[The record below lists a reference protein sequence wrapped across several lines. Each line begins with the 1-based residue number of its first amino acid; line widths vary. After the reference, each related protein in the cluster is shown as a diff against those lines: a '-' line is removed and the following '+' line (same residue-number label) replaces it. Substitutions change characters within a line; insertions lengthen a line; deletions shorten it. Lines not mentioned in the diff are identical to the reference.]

1 MTGCSARS
9 DSSHASGIQRSSA
22 ADAFNLQMRLFLDA
36 RLCQS
41 SHKPSSG
48 STPLPPTAVAAS
60 QPPATP
66 APKPGMASRPK
77 AARKSAAT
85 KASAD
90 AGIFSGT
97 YRDAVRGIAP
107 PLSLQIAFMIAVLP
121 GRPT

>member
-77 AARKSAAT
+77 AREEVSSAT

-97 YRDAVRGIAP
+97 YRDQTMPYEA
-107 PLSLQIAFMIAVLP
+107 
-121 GRPT
+121 